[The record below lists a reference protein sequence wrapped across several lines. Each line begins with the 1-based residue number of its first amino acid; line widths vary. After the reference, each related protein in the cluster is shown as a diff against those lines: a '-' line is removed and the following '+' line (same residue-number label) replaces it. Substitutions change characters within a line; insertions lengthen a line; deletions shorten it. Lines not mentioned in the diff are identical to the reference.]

1 MLNKKCNCKTAQFW
15 FVKIVAL
22 GTSQSNLENQ
32 TRYLTIKV
40 FFFLFANKSVMTVLQ
55 VAGGGSPF

>member
-40 FFFLFANKSVMTVLQ
+40 FLCPNKSVMTVLQ

>member
-32 TRYLTIKV
+32 TRYLTRKV
-40 FFFLFANKSVMTVLQ
+40 FLCANKSVMTVLQ